1 MAIPEYASFDG
12 LALAAMVRKGEVA
25 SLELLDEAIARVEKH
40 NPKLNAVVYKF
51 YDRARQMARDRGV
64 GDGPFEGVP
73 FLLKDLLGDCMGVP
87 TRWGTS
93 YIPEVPALADSELV
107 SRYKRAG
114 FIPFAKTNVPE
125 FGLVPTTES
134 RLYGPAHNPW
144 NLAHSTGG
152 SSGGSAAAV
161 AAGIVPIAHSNDGG
175 GSIRIPAASCGLVG
189 LKPTRAR
196 NSLAPIAGDLINGL
210 IVEHVVTRTVRDSA
224 AVLDATAGTVPGDPY
239 VAPITARPWLDEVSS
254 PPGRLRIGFYTK
266 ALDGGPIHPDS
277 VEAVTRAAK
286 LCAELG
292 HEVVEDAPRL
302 DLMEIMPSFSVLWTT
317 SIAYSIEAAKR
328 LIGRAPEREQLESL
342 TWNLYELGKE
352 ITAAQYLV
360 AINSLQR
367 FSHDFARFFEK
378 YHLWIT
384 PTLGLPP
391 VKLGEIDLMSPNANM
406 FNPII
411 AQFAHLNPLYNVTGQ
426 PAVTLPLYWNRDGLP
441 IGVSF
446 GGRFGDEATLFRIAG
461 QLEQAA
467 PWKDRKPPVWY

>member
-1 MAIPEYASFDG
+1 MAIREYASFDG
-12 LALAAMVRKGEVA
+12 LALAELVRKGEVTP
-25 SLELLDEAIARVEKH
+25 LELLEEAIARVEKH

-51 YDRARQMARDRGV
+51 YDRARETARARRV
-64 GDGPFEGVP
+64 GSAPFEGVP
-73 FLLKDLLGDCMGVP
+73 LLLKDILGDCAGVP
-87 TRWGTS
+87 TRWATS
-93 YIPEVPALADSELV
+93 YVPEVPAPADCELV

-161 AAGIVPIAHSNDGG
+161 AAGIVPIAHANDGG
-175 GSIRIPAASCGLVG
+175 GSIRIPAACCGLVG
-189 LKPTRAR
+189 LKPSRAR
-196 NSLAPIAGDLINGL
+196 NSLAPMAGDLINGL

-224 AVLDATAGTVPGDPY
+224 AVLDATAGAVPGDPY
-239 VAPITARPWLDEVSS
+239 IAPPPARPWLDEVSNR
-254 PPGRLRIGFYTK
+254 PGRLRIAFHTR
-266 ALDGGPIHPDS
+266 ALDGGPIHPDA

-286 LCAELG
+286 LCGELG
-292 HEVVEDAPRL
+292 HEVTEDAPKF
-302 DLMEIMPSFSVLWTT
+302 DLMEIMPDFTVVWTT
-317 SIAYSIEAAKR
+317 SIGYSIEAAKR

-342 TWNLYELGKE
+342 TWNLYELGKG

-360 AINSLQR
+360 AINGLQR
-367 FSHDFARFFEK
+367 FSHGFARFFEK
-378 YHLWIT
+378 YDLWMT

-391 VKLGEIDLMSPNANM
+391 VKLGEIDLTSPNANM

-411 AQFAHLNPLYNVTGQ
+411 AQFANLNPLYNVTGQ
-426 PAVTLPLYWNRDGLP
+426 PAITLPLYWNRDGLP
-441 IGVSF
+441 LGVSF
-446 GGRFGDEATLFRIAG
+446 GARFGDEATLFRIAS

-467 PWKDRKPPVWY
+467 PWKDRKPPVWG